1 MLSRFIYR
9 TKREL
14 QLEKQ
19 KDYKNVVLTQI
30 VIIVFGL
37 TISGFLDEGS
47 QTSQAK
53 LAITVYNFFGV
64 VYAFLLWDL
73 LRNFTKNR
81 ILITIC
87 FIALVGIVIT
97 GTLLEFPYY
106 TILHVPNRQL
116 TLLIIHGSF
125 FP

>member
-1 MLSRFIYR
+1 MLSRILSR
-9 TKREL
+9 TKSEL

-37 TISGFLDEGS
+37 TISGFLVDGS
-47 QTSQAK
+47 QTSEAK
-53 LAITVYNFFGV
+53 LAITIYNIFGV
-64 VYAFLLWDL
+64 VYSFLLWDL

-81 ILITIC
+81 LLIRVC
-87 FIALVGIVIT
+87 LVVLVSIVIT

-106 TILHVPNRQL
+106 
-116 TLLIIHGSF
+116 S
-125 FP
+125 